1 MIELC
6 YEYLL
11 SCVFVYE
18 LSSCGL
24 ESSCSHLRNI
34 CLTKL
39 LPTMT
44 STSITLCIW
53 EPMSLRMTWPYHR
66 RQLWIIISPIFKAR
80 PTLSWR
86 TSVDTLSISL
96 TLHIIL
102 SYNVPPHATS
112 PHPQQEVP
120 RFYSSTT
127 KLVYHN
133 PSPVASKINSTF
145 RLTHHLTPWTSF
157 THYQFLHSLPQMLD
171 HNK

>member
-53 EPMSLRMTWPYHR
+53 ELMSLRMTWPYHQ
-66 RQLWIIISPIFKAR
+66 RQLWIILSPIFKAR

-86 TSVDTLSISL
+86 TSVDALSISL

-102 SYNVPPHATS
+102 SCNVPPPRSLASSKTGS
-112 PHPQQEVP
+112 SQVLQQYNKT
-120 RFYSSTT
+120 R
-127 KLVYHN
+127 
-133 PSPVASKINSTF
+133 
-145 RLTHHLTPWTSF
+145 
-157 THYQFLHSLPQMLD
+157 LPQPFPCCFKDKLYFPTNTPLNSLNFFHALPILALTASD
-171 HNK
+171 ARP